1 MDTDSKLLD
10 IEARLER
17 MHNALQRQETELQ
30 SWRDRSVRIPNWI
43 RNGGIALM
51 MAVFAQSMAAVWWAS
66 KVENT
71 QNNIMNDVKVNT
83 EFRIQSSER
92 YNEIMIELTKLQ
104 IMMET
109 HFNKQ
114 DD

>member
-1 MDTDSKLLD
+1 METDKKLLD